1 MKKTIITLLA
11 LAGVAVADTATTTI
25 FTDLTQDK
33 TITLSDNSSII
44 WSATTDTFTGSIYST
59 VSSQQA
65 RASMSFTL
73 NLTDAATVGS
83 TKTELVTITKTGY
96 DNTIGLWLVDGK
108 ISGRWNDGTWD
119 KVTGEGNPG
128 TASGQVAI
136 SSILTNNENVFT
148 LDGDKFIALTLVLD
162 RTCDANNS
170 DNVGMVLYDADGS
183 VVWNCCSLG
192 AAGFTTYDAIKLNT
206 DYVGN
211 AASITNAVLSPT
223 DAGTQAAAIVPEP
236 TTATLSLLALAGL
249 AARRRRR

>member
-1 MKKTIITLLA
+1 MKKTLITLLA
-11 LAGVAVADTATTTI
+11 LAGVAAAATTT

-33 TITLSDNSSII
+33 TITLTDSSSIT

-59 VSSQQA
+59 VSNQQA

-96 DNTIGLWLVDGK
+96 DPTMGLWLVDGK
-108 ISGRWNDGTWD
+108 ISGRWNNGTYD
-119 KVTGEGNPG
+119 QVSGAGNPG

-136 SSILTNNENVFT
+136 SSILNNNENVFT

-162 RTCDANNS
+162 RTSDSNNR

-223 DAGTQAAAIVPEP
+223 DAGTQAAALVPEP

-249 AARRRRR
+249 AARRRK

>member
-11 LAGVAVADTATTTI
+11 LTCVATAATTT

-33 TITLSDNSSII
+33 TITLTDTSSIT

-59 VSSQQA
+59 VSNQQA

-83 TKTELVTITKTGY
+83 TLTELVAITKTGY
-96 DNTIGLWLVDGK
+96 ESTMGLWLVDGK
-108 ISGRWNDGTWD
+108 ISGRWNNGTFD
-119 KVTGEGNPG
+119 QVSGAGNPG

-136 SSILTNNENVFT
+136 SSILNNNENVFT

-162 RTCDANNS
+162 RTSDSNNR

-223 DAGTQAAAIVPEP
+223 DAGTQAAALVPEP